1 MKCTVLLIAMYF
13 SQINAY
19 FHQLSGSYGKREV
32 KKLKDSNFYDQLR
45 RTTVNNQRDAQLENI
60 CRQITVICQQRLP
73 SNSDDIIKQHGSD
86 QNNMVEE
93 IMANDYNIDDVTD
106 NEFVLAKVPK
116 SLRSKANNKR
126 LIKKR

>member
-1 MKCTVLLIAMYF
+1 MKLIFLTLLVSTLEVVLVDGYF
-13 SQINAY
+13 SN
-19 FHQLSGSYGKREV
+19 LSELHGRKR
-32 KKLKDSNFYDQLR
+32 SMRQFYDQLR

-93 IMANDYNIDDVTD
+93 IMANDYNIDDITG